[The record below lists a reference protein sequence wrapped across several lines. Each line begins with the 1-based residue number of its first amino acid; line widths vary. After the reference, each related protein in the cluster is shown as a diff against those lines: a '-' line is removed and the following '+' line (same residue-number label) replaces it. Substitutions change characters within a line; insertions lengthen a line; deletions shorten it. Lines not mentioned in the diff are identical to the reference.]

1 MVRLLAPSESGV
13 PLEIYAF
20 TNDVRWVVY
29 ESVQGDI
36 FDHLFAVAR
45 EFGLRLFQNPSGND
59 LKTIVN
65 ESTRDVMVR
74 EKE

>member
-1 MVRLLAPSESGV
+1 MNR
-13 PLEIYAF
+13 F
-20 TNDVRWVVY
+20 KR
-29 ESVQGDI
+29 DI